1 MQVTIDSKD
10 SLESTLRVVGSLYG
24 VDLTV
29 TSPGAAPAQEEA
41 PAAETPARRG
51 RKAAAGK
58 RAGRGSRRSAASE
71 SSAADL
77 AAVRAWARENGYEV
91 SDRGRVS
98 NAILDAYRQRAS

>member
-1 MQVTIDSKD
+1 VQVTIDSKD

-24 VDLTV
+24 VDLAV
-29 TSPGAAPAQEEA
+29 ASPGAAEPQEEA
-41 PAAETPARRG
+41 PSAEAPARRG

-58 RAGRGSRRSAASE
+58 RATRRSRRSAASE

>member
-29 TSPGAAPAQEEA
+29 VSAGAPEAQEEA
-41 PAAETPARRG
+41 PAAEAPARRG

-58 RAGRGSRRSAASE
+58 RASGRSRRSAESE
-71 SSAADL
+71 SATADL